1 MRLLCSA
8 CDKPHQAETY
18 DPFSLCAECDRL
30 AQAWAAE
37 RKRLLAELAEERRSS
52 PRYASLRAL
61 LTYDAARVAA
71 KVGAS
76 AD

>member
-18 DPFSLCAECDRL
+18 HPFSLCAECDRL
-30 AQAWAAE
+30 AKAWAAE
-37 RKRLLAELAEERRSS
+37 RKRELAAVAEERLAS
-52 PRYASLRAL
+52 PRYSSVRAL
-61 LTYDAARVAA
+61 LTYEPARLAA
-71 KVGAS
+71 KVSVS